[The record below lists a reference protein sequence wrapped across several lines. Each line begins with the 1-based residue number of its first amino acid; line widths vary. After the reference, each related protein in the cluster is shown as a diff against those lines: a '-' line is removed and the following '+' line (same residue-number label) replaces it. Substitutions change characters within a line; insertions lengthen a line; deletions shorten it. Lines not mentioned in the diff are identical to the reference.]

1 MRRLLACAPL
11 ACAIFLAAVP
21 VYAQTP
27 PPLPSRSIVL
37 PPSPA
42 DLSQDEARDLDRWL
56 DEMRHW
62 QRFDKR
68 WHNQAAHDPFG
79 RVTARVEEPQPPSWL
94 LDRCAALT
102 PSFVAQLEGPLGD
115 ACRLLAGLSVDPTA
129 EAIRDTTL
137 TQRADKEKLRKGTLW
152 TRLHI
157 DGLWTTTS
165 TDARLYGLVG
175 SHISLVDV
183 GRVQFFG
190 PPGVIVLS
198 VPDGR
203 GSRELKMGYTWGM
216 SVRLGDVR
224 LFAPSKNFTLFL
236 TVTKVWVVG
245 GGAYD
250 RLNPSMNGFDIAGF
264 SLAPRGK

>member
-1 MRRLLACAPL
+1 MRRVLACAPL
-11 ACAIFLAAVP
+11 ACAILLAAASVH
-21 VYAQTP
+21 AQTQA
-27 PPLPSRSIVL
+27 PLPSRPIVL

-42 DLSQDEARDLDRWL
+42 ELSPAESRELDRWL
-56 DEMRHW
+56 DEMHEW

-79 RVTARVEEPQPPSWL
+79 RVFTRVERPETPSWL
-94 LDRCAALT
+94 TDRCAALT
-102 PSFVAQLEGPLGD
+102 PSFVAQLQGPLGD
-115 ACRLLAGLSVDPTA
+115 ACRLLTDLAVDPAA
-129 EAIRDTTL
+129 EALRTT
-137 TQRADKEKLRKGTLW
+137 TETRRADKEKLHKGTLW

-165 TDARLYGLVG
+165 TDARLYGIVG

-236 TVTKVWVVG
+236 TMTKVWIVG

-264 SLAPRGK
+264 SLAPKGK